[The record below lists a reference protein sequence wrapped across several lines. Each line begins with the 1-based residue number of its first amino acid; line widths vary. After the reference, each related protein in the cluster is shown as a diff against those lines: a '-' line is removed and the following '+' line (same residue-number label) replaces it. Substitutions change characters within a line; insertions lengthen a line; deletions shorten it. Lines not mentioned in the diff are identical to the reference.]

1 MLSMLL
7 SDAMERGLATRNV
20 ARGLTSSRTRGKER
34 HAERRHRGKLKIGI
48 DIPAP
53 DEIRAIIGQLK
64 GRWRPLLLTAIFC
77 GLRASELRGLRW
89 VDVDIDRRDLHVRQR
104 ADRYKAIGPPKSESG
119 ERTVPMLPLVA
130 NALKEWR
137 LACPRGEMDLV
148 FPNPKG
154 NVESYNNIV
163 LNGLLPAQVAAGV
176 AATTVDGEG
185 KPVVQAKY
193 TGLHA
198 LRHFYAS
205 WCINRKA
212 DGGLELPAKVVQERL
227 GHSKIA
233 MTLDVYGHLFPRGDD
248 LDEMAAAERAF
259 LGA

>member
-1 MLSMLL
+1 
-7 SDAMERGLATRNV
+7 V
-20 ARGLTSSRTRGKER
+20 A
-34 HAERRHRGKLKIGI
+34 
-48 DIPAP
+48 
-53 DEIRAIIGQLK
+53 
-64 GRWRPLLLTAIFC
+64 C
-77 GLRASELRGLRW
+77 GHPSCAGCVW

-130 NALKEWR
+130 NALKELEIGVPEGR
-137 LACPRGEMDLV
+137 DGPRI
-148 FPNPKG
+148 PNPKG

-176 AATTVDGEG
+176 AVTTVDGEG

-212 DGGLELPAKVVQERL
+212 TAGWSCRRRWFRNASGTQR
-227 GHSKIA
+227 S
-233 MTLDVYGHLFPRGDD
+233 R
-248 LDEMAAAERAF
+248 
-259 LGA
+259 